1 MAKITKAVI
10 PVAGLGLNFLPT
22 TKATAKEMLP
32 IVDKPIM
39 QFVVEEALASGIEE
53 FVIVTGR
60 HKRSI
65 EDHFDANF
73 DLEQNLLAKQKDELY
88 QKATETTLDNVY
100 YVRQPYPRGLGD
112 AVLQAQ
118 EFVGNEPFVVL
129 LADNIMPSELP
140 ITQQLIEQFDK
151 VDASVI
157 SVQESDEVEDLSS
170 YGVVDVK
177 EEISERL
184 HTVNKIVEKPEQDKI
199 EGSYASTGRYVLT
212 PAIFDFL
219 ESQEPDADGQ
229 IQLSEAISRL
239 NQKEPVYAYQ
249 FEGERYDVGDVE
261 GYLEANILYGL
272 KHPETA
278 DEFKDYLIDLAEKL
292 KSE

>member
-73 DLEQNLLAKQKDELY
+73 DLEQNLLAKKKDDLY

-100 YVRQPYPRGLGD
+100 YVRQPYPKGLGD
-112 AVLQAQ
+112 AVLQAK
-118 EFVGNEPFVVL
+118 EFIGNEPFVVL
-129 LADNIMPSELP
+129 LADNIMPSEIP
-140 ITQQLIEQFDK
+140 ITRQLIEEFDQ

-157 SVQESDEVEDLSS
+157 AVQESHEVEDLSS

-177 EEISERL
+177 EKINERL
-184 HTVNKIVEKPEQDKI
+184 YAVNKIVEKPDPDKI
-199 EGSYASTGRYVLT
+199 EGSYVSTGRYVLT
-212 PAIFDFL
+212 PEIFDFL
-219 ESQEPDADGQ
+219 ESQEPDEDGQ

-239 NQKEPVYAYQ
+239 NEKEPVYAYQ
-249 FEGERYDVGDVE
+249 FDGERYDVGDIE

-278 DEFKDYLIDLAEKL
+278 DEFKDYLIKLADKL
-292 KSE
+292 KNE

>member
-39 QFVVEEALASGIEE
+39 QFVVEEAIASGIEE

-73 DLEQNLLAKQKDELY
+73 DLEQNLLSKQKDELY

-100 YVRQPYPRGLGD
+100 YVRQAYPKGLGD
-112 AVLQAQ
+112 AVLQAR
-118 EFVGNEPFVVL
+118 EFIGNEPFVVL
-129 LADNIMPSELP
+129 LADNIMPSDIP
-140 ITQQLIEQFDK
+140 ITRQLIEQFDK

-157 SVQESDEVEDLSS
+157 AIQESDQVEDLSS

-184 HTVNKIVEKPEQDKI
+184 HTINKIVEKPEPSEI

-212 PAIFDFL
+212 PEIFDFL
-219 ESQEPDADGQ
+219 ESQEPDANGQ
-229 IQLSEAISRL
+229 VQLSEAISRL

-278 DEFKDYLIDLAEKL
+278 EKFKDYLINLAEKL
-292 KSE
+292 KNE

>member
-39 QFVVEEALASGIEE
+39 QFVVEEAIASGIEE

-100 YVRQPYPRGLGD
+100 YVRQAYPRGLGD
-112 AVLQAQ
+112 AVLQAR

-129 LADNIMPSELP
+129 LADNIMPSEIP
-140 ITQQLIEQFDK
+140 ITRQLIEQFDK
-151 VDASVI
+151 VDSSVI
-157 SVQESDEVEDLSS
+157 SIQESHQVEDLSS

-184 HTVNKIVEKPEQDKI
+184 HTINKIVEKPEPGKI

-212 PAIFDFL
+212 PEIFDFL
-219 ESQEPDADGQ
+219 ESQEPDDDGQ
-229 IQLSEAISRL
+229 VQLSEAISRL
-239 NQKEPVYAYQ
+239 NQKEPVYAYH

-278 DEFKDYLIDLAEKL
+278 EEFKDYLITLAEKL
-292 KSE
+292 KTE